1 MQEYSRRR
9 TKFWLPGLD
18 WYSIN
23 LLFIVLRP
31 FFVDDGKAGGAW
43 KMRLHFSVIE
53 KNIPILYRTKS
64 RKKLGLDEQIAFFSE
79 VN

>member
-1 MQEYSRRR
+1 MEMKVRNLMKKSLE
-9 TKFWLPGLD
+9 KMMKKDMEVWPPECSG

-23 LLFIVLRP
+23 LLFMFLRP

-53 KNIPILYRTKS
+53 KNIPILYRTKN
-64 RKKLGLDEQIAFFSE
+64 R
-79 VN
+79 